1 MNETQ
6 SIGLKVGSLNTALA
20 FRNNSN
26 AIETKHTRTCIRYPN
41 AVLKGASIKIGDEAT
56 EYADAIYP
64 LALGVIEKEE
74 GIQQTADILST
85 LNIPKNSNIVL
96 ASPAIEMMQGK
107 KWLAQ
112 AVKKVTNY
120 NKLWVF
126 SEGLCSAVN
135 ILKSPQEILNSTFF
149 TVNAG
154 SSTTEFGCFSE
165 GRVVHLSAHP
175 EFCGNRVDNDI
186 LLRLRNATGDIIAT
200 TREIRELKES
210 ANVKN
215 PQPFILKSMTR
226 DGILEH
232 EVTTEITKP
241 IETFVEGVAMLV
253 SKEIFG
259 NVEASVRKSALDS
272 PIVLSGGMTNITG
285 LCEMLKKALSDK
297 LRYDIDVRFL
307 EADGH
312 ISPSVGALLLC
323 EEIIKEE

>member
-20 FRNNSN
+20 FRDSSS
-26 AIETKHTRTCIRYPN
+26 AIITKHTRTCIRYPN

-74 GIQQTADILST
+74 GIQQTADILSS
-85 LNIPKNSNIVL
+85 LDIPKNSNIVL
-96 ASPAIEMMQGK
+96 ASPGIEMMQGK

-112 AVKKVTNY
+112 AVKKVSNY
-120 NKLWVF
+120 NKIWVF
-126 SEGLCSAVN
+126 SEGLCAAVN
-135 ILKSPQEILNSTFF
+135 VLNSPEPILNSTFLSI
-149 TVNAG
+149 NMG
-154 SSTTEFGCFSE
+154 STTTEFGCFSE
-165 GRVVHLSAHP
+165 GRIVHLSAHP

-186 LLRLRNATGDIIAT
+186 LLRIRNSAGDIMAT
-200 TREIRELKES
+200 NREIRELKES

-215 PQPFILKSMTR
+215 PQSFVMKSMTR

-232 EVTTEITKP
+232 EVSSEITKP
-241 IETFVEGVAMLV
+241 IETFVEGVVGVV

-259 NVEASVRKSALDS
+259 NVEASVRKTALDS
-272 PIVLSGGMTNITG
+272 PLILSGGMVNIAG
-285 LCEMLKKALSDK
+285 LCEMLKATLSEK

-312 ISPSVGALLLC
+312 ISPSVGALMLC